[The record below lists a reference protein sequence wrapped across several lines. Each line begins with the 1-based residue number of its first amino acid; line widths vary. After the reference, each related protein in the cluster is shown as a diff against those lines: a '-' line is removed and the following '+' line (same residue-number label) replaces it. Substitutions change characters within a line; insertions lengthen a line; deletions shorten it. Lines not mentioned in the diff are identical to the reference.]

1 MNIKEFVSRYHN
13 HPVLF
18 IGTGISLRYLNN
30 SYTWDGILSKISYD
44 LTGGNEFYLDLKSE
58 CSDGKKYKYNKIA
71 SCLRI

>member
-1 MNIKEFVSRYHN
+1 MGGNILNIKEFVSRYHN

-44 LTGGNEFYLDLKSE
+44 LTGGN
-58 CSDGKKYKYNKIA
+58 
-71 SCLRI
+71 